1 MEVTEVSLEPSDHR
15 LQMGLL
21 LSLYEDDS
29 CVSDVACVSKS
40 SPQIISEARGV
51 NDGEVRVRE
60 VTKEV
65 SLVST
70 GLLGHGLCYRLHL
83 NSA

>member
-40 SPQIISEARGV
+40 SPQIIPEARGV
-51 NDGEVRVRE
+51 NDSEPWPCG
-60 VTKEV
+60 VTHPV
-65 SLVST
+65 SLVCT
-70 GLLGHGLCYRLHL
+70 CLLGD
-83 NSA
+83 AV